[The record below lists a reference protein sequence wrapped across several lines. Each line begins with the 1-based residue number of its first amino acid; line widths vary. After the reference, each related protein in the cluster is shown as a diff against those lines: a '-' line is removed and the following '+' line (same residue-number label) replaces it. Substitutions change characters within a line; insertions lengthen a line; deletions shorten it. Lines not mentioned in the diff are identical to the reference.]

1 MINDCLPG
9 CSEHYACK
17 LRNQGLQISPR
28 ATPNRAQNWRPTPSI
43 PDKTQADLMYDTRAD
58 GSKMPI
64 LNPNGTHMRRY
75 DYNQDRRKVDEHLR
89 RIHSA
94 P

>member
-1 MINDCLPG
+1 
-9 CSEHYACK
+9 
-17 LRNQGLQISPR
+17 
-28 ATPNRAQNWRPTPSI
+28 
-43 PDKTQADLMYDTRAD
+43 MYDTRAD